1 MLRRDL
7 LKALAA
13 IVAVP
18 AMAAEEKSA
27 SVYLFSYFH
36 KNGESGLHLAWS
48 DDGLMWQ
55 ALAGD
60 RSFLKPE
67 LGGRLMRDPSILRGP
82 DGRFHLVWTTG
93 WKDRG
98 FGHASS
104 LDLIHWSEQTW
115 VGVNEKIEGANNTWA
130 PDLYY
135 DRKSEH
141 FYIIWSTTIPG
152 RFPETDKEGDH
163 NHRMYF
169 TKTRDFKTF
178 SEARLFYNPGFNCI
192 DGTVIEVDGKPLLIF
207 KDERLKQKRL
217 RLAFA
222 DAIEGPWSPPT
233 EPFTRDWVEGP
244 SAIRVGEYWHIYFDH
259 YTNPQFYGAVRT
271 KDFKSFEDISEKLKF
286 PPNPRHGTV
295 FAVEPGV
302 LRKLQQAL

>member
-7 LKALAA
+7 LKAMVAIAA
-13 IVAVP
+13 AP
-18 AMAAEEKSA
+18 AMAAEIKA
-27 SVYLFSYFH
+27 PNVYLFSHFH

-48 DDGLMWQ
+48 EDGLTWQ

-67 LGGRLMRDPSILRGP
+67 LGGKLMRDPCILRGP
-82 DGRFHLVWTTG
+82 DGRFHLVWSTG

-98 FGHASS
+98 FGYASS
-104 LDLIHWSEQTW
+104 ADLIRWSEQTW
-115 VGVNEKIEGANNTWA
+115 VGVNEKTDGANNTWA

-152 RFPETDKEGDH
+152 RFPETDKDGDH

-178 SEARLFYNPGFNCI
+178 TDAKLFYNPGFNCI

-222 DAIEGPWSPPT
+222 DSIEGSWSAPT

-244 SAIRVGEYWHIYFDH
+244 SAIRVGEHWHIYFDH

-271 KDFKSFEDISEKLKF
+271 KDFKSFEDISEKLTF

-295 FAVEPGV
+295 FTVEPGI
-302 LRKLQQAL
+302 LKKLQEA